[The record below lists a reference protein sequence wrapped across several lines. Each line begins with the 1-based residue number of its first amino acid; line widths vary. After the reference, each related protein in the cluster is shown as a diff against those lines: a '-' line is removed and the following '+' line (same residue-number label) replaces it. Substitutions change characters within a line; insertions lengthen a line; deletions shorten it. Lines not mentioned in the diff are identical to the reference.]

1 MSLNLIKTVFFRRF
15 EAIST
20 HIRYSK
26 LVRRWFAQNALLNP
40 PERLAE
46 YILIASPLDI
56 RTVFVKIVVFF
67 CHFASQDDPLPNYNG
82 SNLCE
87 QVLLQVLSLLVCD
100 AQDYGKH
107 LPHFFSLFLTYAGLG
122 VQERHQLLKVKF
134 VPFCSS
140 FFNRF

>member
-1 MSLNLIKTVFFRRF
+1 MIYLLFIKRF

-20 HIRYSK
+20 HIRHSS

-46 YILIASPLDI
+46 YILIATPLDI

-67 CHFASQDDPLPNYNG
+67 CHFASQDDPLPNFNG

-87 QVLLQVLSLLVCD
+87 QVLLATLHLLISDV
-100 AQDYGKH
+100 QDYGKH

-122 VQERHQLLKVKF
+122 VQERHQLLKVMSLF
-134 VPFCSS
+134 YS
-140 FFNRF
+140 FIKTCI